1 MRKPLIC
8 LTPLIAAT
16 LLTFAQDK
24 PVKFG
29 VKAGLNLPTISI
41 SGDEVDDEYS
51 DYLKSS
57 TSFYVGANVD
67 FAIGEFISLQPG
79 LTLSGKGYQL
89 KGDEDGESFTDK
101 TNVMYL
107 EIPVNVVAGFAAGPG
122 KVFVGAGPY
131 YGIALSG
138 KNKWEIS
145 YEGETESGEED
156 IEFGSEAEQM
166 KRGDF
171 GVNLL
176 AGYQLTNGLNLH
188 LGYGLGLGNLSN
200 TEGVSIKNRV
210 FSVGIGF
217 SF

>member
-16 LLTFAQDK
+16 LFTFAQDK
-24 PVKFG
+24 PIKFG
-29 VKAGLNLPTISI
+29 VKAGLNLPTISV

-51 DYLKSS
+51 DYLTSS

-67 FAIGEFISLQPG
+67 FAIGEVISLQPG

-89 KGDEDGESFTDK
+89 KADEDGASYTDK

-107 EIPVNVVAGFAAGPG
+107 EIPVNAVASFAAGPG
-122 KVFVGAGPY
+122 KVFAGVGPY

-138 KNKWEIS
+138 KNKWEIT
-145 YEGETESGEED
+145 EGGEIESDEED
-156 IEFGSEAEQM
+156 IEFGSEEEQM

-188 LGYGLGLGNLSN
+188 LGYGLGLSNLSN
-200 TEGVSIKNRV
+200 TDGVSIKNRV

>member
-1 MRKPLIC
+1 MKTKLLFLS
-8 LTPLIAAT
+8 LTLCSLSQLA
-16 LLTFAQDK
+16 FAQDK
-24 PVKFG
+24 PIKFG

-41 SGDEVDDEYS
+41 SGDEADDYK
-51 DYLKSS
+51 DYLKSV

-67 FAIGEFISLQPG
+67 FAISELISIQPG
-79 LTLSGKGYQL
+79 VTLSGKGYQL
-89 KGDEDGESFTDK
+89 KEEEDGASYTDK

-107 EIPVNVVAGFAAGPG
+107 EIPLNAVASFAAGPG

-131 YGIALSG
+131 YGFALSG
-138 KNKWEIS
+138 KNKWEAT
-145 YEGETESGEED
+145 YDGETDADEED
-156 IEFGSEAEQM
+156 IEFGSEEDQV

-176 AGYQLTNGLNLH
+176 AGYQFSSGLNLH

-200 TEGVSIKNRV
+200 MEDTKINNRV
-210 FSVGIGF
+210 FSVGVGF